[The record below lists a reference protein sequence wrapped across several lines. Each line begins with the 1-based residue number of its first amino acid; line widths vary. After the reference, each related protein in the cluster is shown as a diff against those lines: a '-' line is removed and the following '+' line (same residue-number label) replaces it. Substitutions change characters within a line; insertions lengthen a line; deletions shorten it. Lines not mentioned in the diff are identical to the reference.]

1 MLILAIIIGKYP
13 IRSANYEIRG
23 ISSFWWFLDD
33 AELAEYKIHP
43 HKRIQANDLVFVS
56 IRTNYRSG
64 TLGFGRA
71 LRTTTWDYVRI
82 QYVLP
87 RSTLMGA
94 RGESRIQYGQG
105 IPTEIR
111 GPLSVG

>member
-1 MLILAIIIGKYP
+1 MLRLAIILGQYP
-13 IRSANYEIRG
+13 IQSAKYEIRG
-23 ISSFWWFLDD
+23 ISSFRWFLDD

-43 HKRIQANDLVFVS
+43 LGQIGANDLVFVS

-87 RSTLMGA
+87 RSTWMGA

-105 IPTEIR
+105 TPTGSR